1 MTSTWRLARPA
12 RIAAALAQS
21 QAQDSGGW
29 FVAGTSSDVGSD
41 ASIARTIAGREVTFW
56 RTSDGSLVAG
66 PGACPHL
73 GALLEDCPVLGGT
86 MYCRWHGLAFTPDG
100 DRTWSPYRA
109 YDDGVLIWVGLPTAG
124 ESPSD
129 RPNLP
134 PRPPLPASVTAVIH
148 QPGTC
153 EPQDVIANRLDPW
166 HGAGFHPYSFTHLDV
181 LTYHPSTTSSPRTPI
196 VFLVA
201 VTFRIGRLRIPVVA
215 EFTSP
220 EPRTIVVRIVDGEG
234 TGSVVET
241 HATPVD
247 PGADRRPRT
256 AVLEAVIAHS
266 DRTGFVQARK
276 AGARPGVLADAVLLP
291 QLVPEISPRADP
303 VSRPR
308 RTRRG
313 RPTPQSRWLRPSVST
328 PRWLRPPANAP
339 PTTTPVQL
347 HQPARRPGH
356 HLRQPCS
363 GRPRRASVH
372 HDHHAHP
379 TSAVGLLG
387 VSRRHGLA

>member
-1 MTSTWRLARPA
+1 VDDPA
-12 RIAAALAQS
+12 RSRRRCTGVGAA
-21 QAQDSGGW
+21 GH
-29 FVAGTSSDVGSD
+29 
-41 ASIARTIAGREVTFW
+41 RGRRST
-56 RTSDGSLVAG
+56 AG
-66 PGACPHL
+66 PSGCSGPAHRQRL
-73 GALLEDCPVLGGT
+73 HAVTRLV
-86 MYCRWHGLAFTPDG
+86 
-100 DRTWSPYRA
+100 
-109 YDDGVLIWVGLPTAG
+109 GV
-124 ESPSD
+124 
-129 RPNLP
+129 
-134 PRPPLPASVTAVIH
+134 
-148 QPGTC
+148 C
-153 EPQDVIANRLDPW
+153 EPDDIIANRLDPW

-181 LTYHPSTTSSPRTPI
+181 LTAPPVDDDLAEDADR
-196 VFLVA
+196 FLVA

-291 QLVPEISPRADP
+291 QLVPETSPRADP

-313 RPTPQSRWLRPSVST
+313 RPTPQSRSLRPSVLT
-328 PRWLRPPANAP
+328 PRWPRPPANAP
-339 PTTTPVQL
+339 PTTTPAQL

-363 GRPRRASVH
+363 ARPRHASVH
-372 HDHHAHP
+372 HDRHAHP
-379 TSAVGLLG
+379 ASAVGLRTTRRLPASRPG
-387 VSRRHGLA
+387 VVSTPTPPDHSSTPNPSPNRELRANRRQTHGGKTQIRP